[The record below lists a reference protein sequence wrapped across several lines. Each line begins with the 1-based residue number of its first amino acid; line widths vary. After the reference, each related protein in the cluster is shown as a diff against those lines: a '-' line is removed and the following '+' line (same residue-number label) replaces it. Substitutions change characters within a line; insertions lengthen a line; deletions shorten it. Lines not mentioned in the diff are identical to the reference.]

1 MYITTLQIKSQAF
14 IGLFLLYGS
23 AIKHLQ
29 VGVIY
34 RTLYIVMKIKQTLT
48 TLAIIMGVF
57 TGALAYSPI
66 TYAAPTTPNQADNQ
80 DAQNGGKGGTTCGG
94 ANVAILACGEGAGS
108 TTKDN
113 GVWALLVLTLQILTA
128 AVGIVAV
135 GGIAYGA
142 ALYASAGD
150 KPDQAKQGMEYIR
163 NVIIGLV
170 AYGLM
175 FILLNFLIPGGI
187 ITG

>member
-1 MYITTLQIKSQAF
+1 M
-14 IGLFLLYGS
+14 
-23 AIKHLQ
+23 
-29 VGVIY
+29 IY

-57 TGALAYSPI
+57 TGALAYSPAVLAGS
-66 TYAAPTTPNQADNQ
+66 TNAADYQ

-94 ANVAILACGEGAGS
+94 ANVAILSCGEGAGS

-113 GVWALLVLTLQILTA
+113 GVWALLVLTLQVLTA

-163 NVIIGLV
+163 NVVIGLV

-187 ITG
+187 IG

>member
-1 MYITTLQIKSQAF
+1 
-14 IGLFLLYGS
+14 
-23 AIKHLQ
+23 
-29 VGVIY
+29 
-34 RTLYIVMKIKQTLT
+34 MKIKQTLT
-48 TLAIIMGVF
+48 TLAIIMGIF
-57 TGALAYSPI
+57 TGAVAYSPV
-66 TYAAPTTPNQADNQ
+66 TLAQSTNAADYQ
-80 DAQNGGKGGTTCGG
+80 DAKEGGKGGTTCGG
-94 ANVAILACGEGAGS
+94 ANVAILSCSQKDGA

-113 GVWALLVLTLQILTA
+113 GVWALLVMALQILTA

-142 ALYASAGD
+142 ALYASSGD

-163 NVIIGLV
+163 NVVIGLV

-187 ITG
+187 IG

>member
-1 MYITTLQIKSQAF
+1 
-14 IGLFLLYGS
+14 
-23 AIKHLQ
+23 
-29 VGVIY
+29 
-34 RTLYIVMKIKQTLT
+34 MKIKQTLT

-57 TGALAYSPI
+57 TGAVAYSPV
-66 TYAAPTTPNQADNQ
+66 TLAQSTNAADYQ
-80 DAQNGGKGGTTCGG
+80 DAKTPTGNGGMNPSTNATDNNDAQSGGKGGTTCGG
-94 ANVAILACGEGAGS
+94 ANGAILSCSQKDGA

-113 GVWALLVLTLQILTA
+113 GVWALLVMALQILTA

-142 ALYASAGD
+142 ALYASSGD

-187 ITG
+187 IG

>member
-1 MYITTLQIKSQAF
+1 
-14 IGLFLLYGS
+14 
-23 AIKHLQ
+23 
-29 VGVIY
+29 
-34 RTLYIVMKIKQTLT
+34 
-48 TLAIIMGVF
+48 MGVF
-57 TGALAYSPI
+57 TGALAYSPV
-66 TYAAPTTPNQADNQ
+66 TQAAPTTPNQADNQ
-80 DAQNGGKGGTTCGG
+80 DAQPIGNGSMNPSPNAVDNQNAQTGGKGGSTCGG
-94 ANVAILACGEGAGS
+94 AQVAILSCNKDAG
-108 TTKDN
+108 TTAKEN
-113 GVWALLVLTLQILTA
+113 GVWALLVMALQILTA

-142 ALYASAGD
+142 ALYASSGD
-150 KPDQAKQGMEYIR
+150 KPDQAKKGMEYIR